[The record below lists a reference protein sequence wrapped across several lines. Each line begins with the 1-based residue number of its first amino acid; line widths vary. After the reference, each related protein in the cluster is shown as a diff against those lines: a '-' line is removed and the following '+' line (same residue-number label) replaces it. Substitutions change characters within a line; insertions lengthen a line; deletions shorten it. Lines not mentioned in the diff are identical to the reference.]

1 MAHKRQIRAAEQA
14 RLVREILE
22 GKASAQSRCDLNSV
36 GLKNHMQSN
45 SLKNNTSEQHGDSSF
60 RRSKH
65 SSSAEGMSS
74 GSDGSDEDTLTVLKF
89 ESDK

>member
-1 MAHKRQIRAAEQA
+1 M
-14 RLVREILE
+14 REILE

-45 SLKNNTSEQHGDSSF
+45 RLKNNTSSAGEQGGSSF

-65 SSSAEGMSS
+65 SSSAKGMSS
-74 GSDGSDEDTLTVLKF
+74 GSDCSDEDTLAVLKF

>member
-1 MAHKRQIRAAEQA
+1 M
-14 RLVREILE
+14 REILE

-45 SLKNNTSEQHGDSSF
+45 SMKNNPSSGGEQGGRSSF

-74 GSDGSDEDTLTVLKF
+74 GSDCSDEDTLAVLKF

>member
-1 MAHKRQIRAAEQA
+1 M
-14 RLVREILE
+14 REILE

-45 SLKNNTSEQHGDSSF
+45 SLKNTTSSGGQGGRSSF

-74 GSDGSDEDTLTVLKF
+74 GSDCSDEDTLAVLKF

>member
-1 MAHKRQIRAAEQA
+1 M
-14 RLVREILE
+14 REILE

-36 GLKNHMQSN
+36 GLKNHMHSN
-45 SLKNNTSEQHGDSSF
+45 SLKNNTSSVGEAGGSSF

-74 GSDGSDEDTLTVLKF
+74 GSDCSDEDTLAVLKF